1 MKLRSALAAVCAL
14 CQTAM
19 AQPPECKSIAD
30 PAARLVCYDRA
41 KARAIPAAA
50 ARPVT
55 HVAPASAVQDAPYQ
69 DPISA
74 EDALMNERIKGICRG
89 C

>member
-1 MKLRSALAAVCAL
+1 MRLRSALVAVCAL

-19 AQPPECKSIAD
+19 AQPPGCKSIAD

-41 KARAIPAAA
+41 KARTTPAAA
-50 ARPVT
+50 AKPGT
-55 HVAPASAVQDAPYQ
+55 HAAPASAVEDAPYE